1 MTKKKKAKPMKKRT
15 KPKPHPDLHHLMM
28 LLKYT
33 QRNIKNDGSDMDEL
47 FKRQEDRIWKRL
59 GELG

>member
-1 MTKKKKAKPMKKRT
+1 MTKKKKAKKPMKK
-15 KPKPHPDLHHLMM
+15 KKDHPDLHHLTM

-33 QRNIKNDGSDMDEL
+33 QRNIKGDGSDMDEL
-47 FKRQEDRIWKRL
+47 FKRQEDRIQKRL